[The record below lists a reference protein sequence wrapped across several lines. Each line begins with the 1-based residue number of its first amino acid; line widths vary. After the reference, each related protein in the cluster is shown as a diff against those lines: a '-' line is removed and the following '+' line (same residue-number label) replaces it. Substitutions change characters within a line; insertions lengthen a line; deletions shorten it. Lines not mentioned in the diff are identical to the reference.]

1 MKAKDIMTRDVV
13 TVTRDM
19 SIRKLVRLLETKK
32 ITGAPVVDEEG
43 NLIGIISEKDIIIA
57 IEHLIKV
64 YVSLDEQKE
73 MRGKYNWVD
82 GVMSRKVMTVD
93 EDTDCSEAFR
103 LMSEKRFHRL
113 PVVRDGK
120 LVGIISSMDA
130 CKLLSDP
137 EALKR
142 ACL

>member
-1 MKAKDIMTRDVV
+1 
-13 TVTRDM
+13 RDM
-19 SIRKLVRLLETKK
+19 SIRKLIRLLETKK
-32 ITGAPVVDEEG
+32 ITGAPVVDDEG
-43 NLIGIISEKDIIIA
+43 NLIGIISEKDIVVA

-73 MRGKYNWVD
+73 MRGKYNWVE

-93 EDTDCSEAFR
+93 EDADCAEAFR

-130 CKLLSDP
+130 CRLLSDP
-137 EALKR
+137 EALDRICK
-142 ACL
+142 